1 MFIAMYDEDDNI
13 VRIFE
18 NRKECA
24 DYFQTSL
31 ECIDS
36 FFSRVKYGHIEN
48 RKRDK
53 NDGKLYKL
61 YKYKKDDLE
70 EVK

>member
-1 MFIAMYDEDDNI
+1 MFIAMYDENDNI

-31 ECIDS
+31 KCIDN
-36 FFSRVKYGHIEN
+36 FFSNVKHGHIEN
-48 RKRDK
+48 RKKDK
-53 NDGKLYKL
+53 TDGKYYKL
-61 YKYKKDDLE
+61 YQYKKK
-70 EVK
+70 EV